1 MSDYIAPT
9 ADAVAFFFKSE
20 TYVPPQPD
28 EADFVFGADS
38 GSGTEDAGIL
48 QSNFMILLTM

>member
-38 GSGTEDAGIL
+38 GSGTDAGIL
-48 QSNFMILLTM
+48 QSNFMILLPM